1 VGSVPCAVKHLLR
14 RRDSLFH
21 GAEGTTQTPITVVQ
35 LAVEIEFVLDE
46 VNVPDPPP
54 LSVEDD

>member
-1 VGSVPCAVKHLLR
+1 VPCAVKHLLR